1 MILTVVVADAGV
13 EVDLS
18 VIPLA
23 FGGLETS
30 LQHMV
35 VLDANV
41 LSSVVE
47 SHFGWCLRGSRLDVK
62 SWITGGSAEM
72 CETKREVDKN
82 STV

>member
-1 MILTVVVADAGV
+1 MFSAELAKPSPSQWKLPDQISIDTNTVSRMSVIPTVVVADAGV
-13 EVDLS
+13 EVDLG

-47 SHFGWCLRGSRLDVK
+47 SHFG
-62 SWITGGSAEM
+62 
-72 CETKREVDKN
+72 
-82 STV
+82 